1 MDVPSQDT
9 WQTMEL
15 WSCPDVFASRGR
27 MKRWRLRP
35 PAAVVDGSV
44 FPVGRRGN
52 AGLATGAWRSPGGR
66 GTAFL

>member
-1 MDVPSQDT
+1 
-9 WQTMEL
+9 
-15 WSCPDVFASRGR
+15 

-35 PAAVVDGSV
+35 PAAVVDVSV

-52 AGLATGAWRSPGGR
+52 VGLTADAWHSPGGR